1 MSIYCSVGLLNRL
14 NSLKYEGRPCL
25 RARMRGCPMCGRD
38 LSWHVTTRRLT
49 CLPVAKAQTAC
60 LDASPFPAQTTTTTT
75 WKNGSTPASRSAFGS
90 TTGSPS
96 HEGTVNR
103 VNIVRAPAKQEC
115 ALTFAVKPAALA
127 QHKSESVTSLL
138 PVLACEVKGRER
150 GWKWIVAGRMEGERG
165 AREPIELEPMVS
177 FAICLAH
184 CLDGMQTHCRDHE
197 MTCQCLLLLRSPSL
211 CEIPCMKGAN
221 DYGRR

>member
-1 MSIYCSVGLLNRL
+1 MPARRQGSDGLSGCEPVPGTDNDNDNLEEWIDT
-14 NSLKYEGRPCL
+14 SLSLGIWIDNWQPLPR
-25 RARMRGCPMCGRD
+25 RD
-38 LSWHVTTRRLT
+38 
-49 CLPVAKAQTAC
+49 CY
-60 LDASPFPAQTTTTTT
+60 
-75 WKNGSTPASRSAFGS
+75 
-90 TTGSPS
+90 
-96 HEGTVNR
+96 R